1 MQKIVLL
8 VVLFFLKISVFS
20 QRLTNS
26 EDFRDDEYNK
36 DSVNNNVILEPYSYS
51 NDFETRTL
59 GAWASYPLWQ
69 DNAYDQNFQVKEFIP
84 GDPNISI
91 VQKVTPYTN
100 VDNYAGAQ
108 KLLDMYLLPG
118 STVTFRY
125 YLKTN
130 QYAGFFKI
138 RFAAGK
144 YGKIDLTIPHPET
157 NKWLWVTAS
166 FDD

>member
-1 MQKIVLL
+1 MRKLFALL
-8 VVLFFLKISVFS
+8 FWAFYLTTVFANPNRNTHSNTLNYKTPGDTLEDAVV
-20 QRLTNS
+20 
-26 EDFRDDEYNK
+26 
-36 DSVNNNVILEPYSYS
+36 EPWSYS
-51 NDFETRTL
+51 ENFEDREL
-59 GAWASYPLWQ
+59 GAWASYPHWQ
-69 DNAYDQNFQVKEFIP
+69 DIAYDQNFRVNEIIP

-130 QYAGFFKI
+130 QYAGFYKI
-138 RFAAGK
+138 R
-144 YGKIDLTIPHPET
+144 
-157 NKWLWVTAS
+157 
-166 FDD
+166 